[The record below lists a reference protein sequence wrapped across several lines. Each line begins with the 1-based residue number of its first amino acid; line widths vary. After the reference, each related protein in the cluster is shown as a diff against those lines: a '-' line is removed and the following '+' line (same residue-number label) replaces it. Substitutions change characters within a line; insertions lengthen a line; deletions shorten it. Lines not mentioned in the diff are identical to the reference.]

1 MLLSLACWLRG
12 DHAKFLC
19 FSGIAIVIFRAELGI
34 YLGQILVLELVT
46 QRLTV
51 GKLLKVGVPAGILI
65 LGEFTFF
72 SLKYL

>member
-12 DHAKFLC
+12 DHTKFLW

-65 LGEFTFF
+65 LGEFMFL
-72 SLKYL
+72 SLK